1 MSETIE
7 LLVTSFWP
15 ILKAG
20 LLITIPLTLI
30 AFTLGLLIA
39 VVTALVRLSK
49 LRVLKFFFAGY
60 VWIFRG
66 TPLLVQ
72 LFIVFF
78 GLPKAGIEFSAWAA
92 VIITFSLNVGAYS
105 SESIRSAIL
114 AIPRGQWEAAYSIGM
129 SKGMV
134 LWRIIAPQAL
144 RISVPPLSNT
154 FIGLVKDTSLASS
167 ITIVEMFMVGQQI
180 ASRTYEPL
188 LLYSLVAAIYLVF
201 CTFLTVLQ
209 GKLEIATS
217 KHIRK

>member
-1 MSETIE
+1 
-7 LLVTSFWP
+7 
-15 ILKAG
+15 
-20 LLITIPLTLI
+20 
-30 AFTLGLLIA
+30 
-39 VVTALVRLSK
+39 
-49 LRVLKFFFAGY
+49 
-60 VWIFRG
+60 
-66 TPLLVQ
+66 
-72 LFIVFF
+72 
-78 GLPKAGIEFSAWAA
+78 
-92 VIITFSLNVGAYS
+92 
-105 SESIRSAIL
+105 
-114 AIPRGQWEAAYSIGM
+114 M

-188 LLYSLVAAIYLVF
+188 LLYSLVVAIYLVF